1 MKRANK
7 SMLVLL
13 STALSTGLVLT
24 ACSTDKTASPS
35 ATAGTGASPAA
46 SAAVEKPKG
55 KVTLDFWTHWGST
68 TRRPIIEKI
77 ISDFNGSQDRITV
90 KHTFL
95 PYGDGWTKELAAIAA
110 GNPPDVIIHDISQV
124 AQRASKKQVTNLAPY
139 LAKDNIKDRFFP
151 HLYNAMQY
159 KNEVYALPFVT
170 DTRVLFYNK
179 AVFKEAGLDPEK
191 PPKTWAEL
199 EEYAKKIDKIN
210 NGKIERLGY
219 HPRLAGGQ
227 DVFLN
232 NADGG
237 RPWLDDKGIYI
248 NSPARIAALEWYNS
262 WDARLG
268 KKEVDAFKASFGSKT
283 NDPLISGKLAM
294 KIDAGTFWTQIRDFA
309 AKKEDFG
316 IAAVPEYK
324 AGSGNWSVGGGF
336 TIEIPFGAKHPDESW
351 EFLKYMTD
359 VDAQK
364 YWAQYNF
371 DNVSNIKASND
382 PDLIKDPV
390 YKFTVDNL
398 KSTVLAPVPV
408 TAPDFANLLNPQIDE
423 AILGK
428 QSPKEAL
435 DKAQKA
441 IEDLVKQNTK

>member
-1 MKRANK
+1 VKKVKK
-7 SMLVLL
+7 SL
-13 STALSTGLVLT
+13 LVLT
-24 ACSTDKTASPS
+24 ALTLSGSVLLAACSKSGTNNASSTP
-35 ATAGTGASPAA
+35 AGTSSGTAAPA
-46 SAAVEKPKG
+46 VNKD
-55 KVTLDFWTHWGST
+55 KVVLDFWTHWGST

-77 ISDFNGSQDRITV
+77 VSDFNGSQDHITV
-90 KHTFL
+90 KHTYL

-110 GNPPDVIIHDISQV
+110 GNPPDVIIQDIAQV
-124 AQRASKKQVTNLAPY
+124 AIRASKKQVMDLQPFM
-139 LAKDNIKDRFFP
+139 AKDNIKDRFFP
-151 HLYNAMQY
+151 NLYNAMLY
-159 KNEVYALPFVT
+159 KNDVYALPFVT

-179 AVFKEAGLDPEK
+179 AIFKEAGLDPEK
-191 PPKTWAEL
+191 PPTTWAEL
-199 EEYAKKIDKIN
+199 EEYSKKIDKIN

-219 HPRLAGGQ
+219 HPRLAGGV
-227 DVFLN
+227 DLFLS

-237 RPWLDDKGIYI
+237 KPWLDDKGVYI
-248 NSPARIAALEWYNS
+248 NSPNRVAALEWFNS

-316 IAAVPEYK
+316 IAPMPEFK
-324 AGSGNWSVGGGF
+324 PGSGNWSNGGGF
-336 TIEIPFGAKHPDESW
+336 TIEIPYGAKHPQESW

-382 PDLIKDPV
+382 PDLVKDPV

-398 KSTVLAPVPV
+398 KSTTLSTVPV
-408 TAPDFANLLNPQIDE
+408 SAPDFASLLNPVLDE
-423 AILGK
+423 AIAGK
-428 QSPKEAL
+428 LSPKDAL
-435 DKAQKA
+435 DKAQKSV
-441 IEDLVKQNTK
+441 EDLVKQNTK